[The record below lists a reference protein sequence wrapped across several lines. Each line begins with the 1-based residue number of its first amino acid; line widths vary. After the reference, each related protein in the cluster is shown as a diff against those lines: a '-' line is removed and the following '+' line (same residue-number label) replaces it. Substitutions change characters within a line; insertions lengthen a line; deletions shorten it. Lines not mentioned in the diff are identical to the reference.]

1 MRQSN
6 LGKTAR
12 ALAALLLAIGLPV
25 LALAATPR
33 SKDVRP
39 ASTARSERAA
49 ARAERLSPV
58 LEFLAESV
66 GNQGEP
72 QASPHEPPGQPPGRP
87 PAIPPGLDDPP
98 NPPGRP
104 LDRPPSHANGG

>member
-12 ALAALLLAIGLPV
+12 AVAALRLAIGLPV
-25 LALAATPR
+25 LALAAAPR
-33 SKDVRP
+33 SKDVRSAP
-39 ASTARSERAA
+39 TARSERAA

-66 GNQGEP
+66 GNQGDP

-87 PAIPPGLDDPP
+87 PAIPPGHNNPP
-98 NPPGRP
+98 NPPGQP
-104 LDRPPSHANGG
+104 PDRPPTLPR